1 LSFPSEGGSRPGD
14 VAIAEDGD
22 VVVVGLFIDAIEIGG
37 RSLVAVGDFDLLF
50 ARFSPGGVHEW
61 SRRLGGA
68 NTAFGTTLA
77 LADGGGIFM
86 MGSYEGQADFGGG
99 LLPAESGTNVF
110 LGRYSSAS
118 QHVFSQRIGSR
129 VVAAAVV
136 DESGDVVVTGFDKFD
151 IPVSFVAKYSPDG
164 ERLWEQFLDADQI
177 IHDVAVRSDG
187 SIVAVGQQGAV
198 LPFTSTS
205 ANRSNL
211 VDCFEFNAE
220 DTHALLAEFAAD
232 GTPLDTRRLT
242 IGDLGCASAQQVEVS
257 AAGDIVM
264 AGVCLGELNLG
275 DRSVSCDGRKHLFVA
290 RLDDAGDTIWWRT
303 FGGAGGV
310 GGLAIDGAEVAVA
323 GYFEGTI
330 DFGAGELVAE
340 HLDVYMAKLSFEGN
354 HIWSRRFG
362 ADDGRHFTS
371 LDALAVAPNGDLV
384 ITGQLRTPV
393 DFGGGELA
401 AGDVADIFIA
411 VFGP

>member
-1 LSFPSEGGSRPGD
+1 LSFPTEAGSRTGD

-22 VVVVGLFIDAIEIGG
+22 VVVVGRFMDAIEIGG
-37 RSLVAVGDFDLLF
+37 RSLVAIGDIDVLF

-68 NTAFGTTLA
+68 NTDFGTTLA
-77 LADGGGIFM
+77 LADGGDIFM

-118 QHVFSQRIGSR
+118 EHAFSQRIGSR

-136 DESGDVVVTGFDKFD
+136 DESGDVVVTGFDRFD

-164 ERLWEQFLDADQI
+164 ERLWEQTLDADQI
-177 IHDVAVRSDG
+177 IHDIAVRSDG

-198 LPFTSTS
+198 LPFSSTS
-205 ANRSNL
+205 ANRSQI
-211 VDCFEFNAE
+211 DCFEFSAE
-220 DTHALLAEFAAD
+220 DTHVLLAEFAAD

-242 IGDLGCASAQQVEVS
+242 SGDLGCASAQEVEVS
-257 AAGDIVM
+257 AAGDVVL
-264 AGVCLGELNLG
+264 AGICIGELDLG
-275 DRSVSCDGRKHLFVA
+275 DRSASCDGRKHLFVA

-310 GGLAIDGAEVAVA
+310 GGLALDGAEIAVA

-330 DFGAGELVAE
+330 DFGAGELVAG
-340 HLDVYMAKLSFEGN
+340 HLDVYMAKLSSDGD

-362 ADDGRHFTS
+362 AEGGRHSTS

-384 ITGQLRTPV
+384 ITGLLRAPV

-401 AGDVADIFIA
+401 IGDVADIFIA
-411 VFGP
+411 AFGP

>member
-1 LSFPSEGGSRPGD
+1 
-14 VAIAEDGD
+14 
-22 VVVVGLFIDAIEIGG
+22 
-37 RSLVAVGDFDLLF
+37 
-50 ARFSPGGVHEW
+50 
-61 SRRLGGA
+61 
-68 NTAFGTTLA
+68 
-77 LADGGGIFM
+77 M

-242 IGDLGCASAQQVEVS
+242 SGDRGCASARHVEIS
-257 AAGDIVM
+257 AAGDIVI
-264 AGVCLGELNLG
+264 AGLCLGQIALG
-275 DRSVSCDGRKHLFVA
+275 DSSLDCRGRQHLLVGK
-290 RLDDAGDTIWWRT
+290 LGDAGDTRWWRA
-303 FGGAGGV
+303 FGGAAAV
-310 GGLAIDGAEVAVA
+310 TGLQLDLNGIVVA
-323 GYFEGTI
+323 GYFQEVM
-330 DFGAGELVAE
+330 DFGAGELTAIHADAYV
-340 HLDVYMAKLSFEGN
+340 AKLDAEGN
-354 HIWSRRFG
+354 HVWSVQFGGRRSG
-362 ADDGRHFTS
+362 EFTS
-371 LDALAVAPNGDLV
+371 ADALAVAPNGHIVL
-384 ITGQLRTPV
+384 TGLLEGPV
-393 DFGGGELA
+393 DFGGGEL
-401 AGDVADIFIA
+401 GVVGVADIFIA